1 MKKSEDPADTLL
13 EISHHRYQRCLL
25 LPNFEFLGARN
36 RPELATVSF
45 KVDIPQGVTGRKQY
59 EK

>member
-1 MKKSEDPADTLL
+1 MKKSEDPPDTLL

-36 RPELATVSF
+36 RSELATVSF
-45 KVDIPQGVTGRKQY
+45 KVDIPQGGGNRQ
-59 EK
+59 EAI

>member
-1 MKKSEDPADTLL
+1 MKKSEDPPDTLL

-36 RPELATVSF
+36 RSELATVSF
-45 KVDIPQGVTGRKQY
+45 KVDIPQGGG
-59 EK
+59 

>member
-1 MKKSEDPADTLL
+1 MKKSEDPPDTLL

-36 RPELATVSF
+36 RSELATVSF
-45 KVDIPQGVTGRKQY
+45 KVDIPQGGRNRQ
-59 EK
+59 EAI